1 MWRRKEGRGGGER
14 KGRGRRGK
22 EEEKERGRGE
32 RERKERRERD
42 YILLVLAR
50 KTIMVSCDS
59 LTKKVGQHAESTD
72 TEPTE
77 GCCSRNVPIEFVDH

>member
-1 MWRRKEGRGGGER
+1 MEKKRGKRR
-14 KGRGRRGK
+14 RRGEGEK
-22 EEEKERGRGE
+22 GEEKG
-32 RERKERRERD
+32 RERKSKRD

>member
-1 MWRRKEGRGGGER
+1 MWRRKEGREGG
-14 KGRGRRGK
+14 
-22 EEEKERGRGE
+22 GE
-32 RERKERRERD
+32 RERKEKRKGGKGKGRSKRD